1 MQERILKR
9 RIVYKTAPFLTHG
22 RNKRLTGCVSRS
34 GIRPSDNRIETP
46 PRTSQAFVND
56 ESAYLQRKLTCRYRD
71 VRTSIFRGRAK
82 AAAKRKS
89 PRESDALSEERRLP
103 GIGTMARTK
112 RLILAAL
119 RVWELKQG
127 IRES

>member
-82 AAAKRKS
+82 AAAEAKKPEGKR
-89 PRESDALSEERRLP
+89 RA
-103 GIGTMARTK
+103 IGRT
-112 RLILAAL
+112 
-119 RVWELKQG
+119 
-127 IRES
+127 